1 MENTPMSESTETPL
15 AHKKPVESTTADT
28 PRAARA
34 ISRTAR
40 TLLRLGTRLLNPL
53 ILSLAGSR
61 RLPMFAVIHH
71 RGRRSG
77 RLYSTPVGARL
88 TRDGF
93 VIPLTFGR
101 QADWFRNVQ
110 AADGCVIRWKGSD
123 YVLIEPEVI
132 DWATA
137 RSSFYPLERV
147 MMPIIGIEQFVRL
160 RNAPSSVSLSQKQ
173 PLNPLTL

>member
-1 MENTPMSESTETPL
+1 MENTHLSESTETPL
-15 AHKKPVESTTADT
+15 VHKKPVESTTTNT
-28 PRAARA
+28 PRAYRA
-34 ISRTAR
+34 ISRSAR
-40 TLLRLGTRLLNPL
+40 SLLRLGTRLLNPL

-93 VIPLTFGR
+93 VIPLTFGT

-110 AADGCVIRWKGSD
+110 ASGGCVIRWKGAD
-123 YVLIEPEVI
+123 YTLIEPEVV

-137 RSSFYPLERV
+137 RSAFYPVERV
-147 MMPIIGIEQFVRL
+147 VMPLIRIEHFVRL
-160 RNAPSSVSLSQKQ
+160 RHAPTNVNLSQK
-173 PLNPLTL
+173 

>member
-1 MENTPMSESTETPL
+1 MENTRMSESTETPL
-15 AHKKPVESTTADT
+15 ARAKLVNSTTTNTSLFAK
-28 PRAARA
+28 A

-93 VIPLTFGR
+93 VIPLTFGK

-110 AADGCVIRWKGSD
+110 AADGCVIRWKGTD
-123 YVLIEPEVI
+123 YALIEPAVI

-147 MMPIIGIEQFVRL
+147 MMPIMGIEQFVRL
-160 RNAPSSVSLSQKQ
+160 RNAPSSLSLSQKQ
-173 PLNPLTL
+173 PFDPLTL